1 MKDSAGK
8 TASLEAL
15 ARRLTRSGREFLAVA
30 DQDLVAWAASRG
42 LPLPQAFEAALAA
55 GIFPES
61 LERNFPAL
69 SAEEQ
74 LRLFKSSVLIVG
86 LGGLGGF
93 QAVLLARLG
102 VGRLLLADGDV
113 FVLSNLNRQLFAT
126 ERTLGFNKALVTAQH
141 LKEIH
146 PALIAE
152 PIDQFLTPENLPH
165 YLGRARVA
173 VDGLDNLAARRDL
186 FAAAQAA
193 GVPLVH
199 GAVHGQFGQVATVL
213 PQDKDIFQKIYAAA
227 KPRAEGPP
235 EVLAP
240 VVSLTASLQVQEA
253 VRLLLGHTPAYHQTL
268 AYFHGDTG
276 RLEVLPLD

>member
-1 MKDSAGK
+1 MAFEEQEK
-8 TASLEAL
+8 TSLEPL
-15 ARRLTRSGREFLAVA
+15 ARRIFRAGREALVVA
-30 DQDLVAWAASRG
+30 DHDLMAWAASRG

-55 GIFPES
+55 AIFPES

-69 SAEEQ
+69 SAAEQ
-74 LRLFKSSVLIVG
+74 LRLFQSRVLIVG

-102 VGRLLLADGDV
+102 VGHLVLADGDV
-113 FVLSNLNRQLFAT
+113 FALSNLNRQLFAT
-126 ERTLGFNKALVTAQH
+126 ERTLGFNKALVAAQH

-146 PALIAE
+146 PALTVE
-152 PIDQFLTPENLPH
+152 PIDQFLGPQNLPY
-165 YLGRARVA
+165 YLTRVQVA
-173 VDGLDNLAARRDL
+173 LDGLDNLNSRREL

-199 GAVHGQFGQVATVL
+199 GAVHGLFGQVATVL
-213 PQDKDIFQKIYAAA
+213 PQDGDSFQKIYAAA
-227 KPRAEGPP
+227 GAEGPP

-240 VVSLTASLQVQEA
+240 VVSLIASLQVQEA
-253 VRLLLGHTPAYHQTL
+253 GRLLLGRPPAYHNAL

-276 RLEVLPLD
+276 RLEVLPFE

>member
-1 MKDSAGK
+1 M
-8 TASLEAL
+8 TAHKSFLEAM
-15 ARRLTRSGREFLAVA
+15 AHRISRAGREALVVV
-30 DQDLVAWAASRG
+30 DHELVAWAATRG

-69 SAEEQ
+69 SADEQ
-74 LRLFKSSVLIVG
+74 LRLFRSRVLIVG

-93 QAVLLARLG
+93 QAMLLARLG
-102 VGRLLLADGDV
+102 VGHLLLADGDV
-113 FVLSNLNRQLFAT
+113 FAPSNLNRQLFAN
-126 ERTLGFNKALVTAQH
+126 ERTLGFNKALVAAQH

-146 PALIAE
+146 PALTVE
-152 PIDQFLTPENLPH
+152 PIDQFLGPENLPH
-165 YLGRARVA
+165 YLARVQVA
-173 VDGLDNLAARRDL
+173 LDGLDNLPSRRDL

-199 GAVHGQFGQVATVL
+199 GAVHGHFGQVATIL
-213 PQDKDIFQKIYAAA
+213 PGDADSFQKIYASAQ
-227 KPRAEGPP
+227 PGGEGPP

-253 VRLLLGHTPAYHQTL
+253 VRLLLGRLPAYHNVL

-276 RLEVLPLD
+276 RLEILPL

>member
-1 MKDSAGK
+1 MTNSLGK

-15 ARRLTRSGREFLAVA
+15 ARRLTRGGREFPVVA
-30 DQDLVAWAASRG
+30 DQDLMAWAASRG
-42 LPLPQAFEAALAA
+42 LPLPQAFGAALAA

-69 SAEEQ
+69 SAREQ
-74 LRLFKSSVLIVG
+74 LRLLRSAALVIG

-102 VGRLLLADGDV
+102 VGRLVLADGDV
-113 FVLSNLNRQLFAT
+113 FALSNLNRQVFAT
-126 ERTLGFNKALVTAQH
+126 ERTLGFNKALVAARH

-146 PALIAE
+146 PALQVE
-152 PIDQFLTPENLPH
+152 PVDQFLGPKNLPH
-165 YLGRARVA
+165 YLVRVQVA
-173 VDGLDNLAARRDL
+173 LDGLDNLPSRRDL

-193 GVPLVH
+193 GVPVVH
-199 GAVHGQFGQVATVL
+199 GAVHGHFGQVSTIL
-213 PQDKDIFQKIYAAA
+213 PQDVESFRKIYALAQ
-227 KPRAEGPP
+227 PGAEGPP

-253 VRLLLGHTPAYHQTL
+253 ARLLLGKTPAYHNAL

-276 RLEVLPLD
+276 RLEVLPLE